1 MEPISVLIVDDHT
14 LMRQG
19 LRRILEEAGMQIAGE
34 AENGQEAVAKTLE
47 LSPDVVLMDIQM
59 PLMDGIQATREIK
72 SLAPRTTVVI
82 LTMHEEEEYLFEAI
96 KAGAIGYLQKNK
108 APQELIKVIEA
119 AREGLSLLPP
129 ALATRVLNEF
139 AALSKQQEQKLKHY
153 TQLTSR
159 EREVLKL
166 IAQGLSNKEIAKELY
181 ISDKTVKNHLSNIF
195 AKLQINDRTKAAILA
210 VKEGLI
216 D

>member
-1 MEPISVLIVDDHT
+1 MEPTSVLIVDDHT

-19 LRRILEEAGMQIAGE
+19 LRRILEEAGMNIVGE
-34 AENGQEAVAKTLE
+34 AENGQEAVTKAVE

-59 PLMDGIQATREIK
+59 PVMDGISATREIK
-72 SLAPRTTVVI
+72 AMAPHTTVVI
-82 LTMHEEEEYLFEAI
+82 LTMHEEDEYLFQAI

-119 AREGLSLLPP
+119 ARQGLSLLPP

-139 AALSKQQEQKLKHY
+139 AALSKYQDQKIKHY

-195 AKLQINDRTKAAILA
+195 AKLQINDRTKAAIMA